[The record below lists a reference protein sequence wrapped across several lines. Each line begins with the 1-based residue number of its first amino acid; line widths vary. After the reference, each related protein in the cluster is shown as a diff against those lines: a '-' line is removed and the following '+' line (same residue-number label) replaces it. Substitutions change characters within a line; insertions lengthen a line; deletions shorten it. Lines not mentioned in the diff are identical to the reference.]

1 MVDTSVQTPPRVL
14 SPDALRSSVGA
25 IAIAL
30 PFVLALGKIALN
42 GDGLLDS
49 ISDYY
54 YSAMRNVFVGS
65 LTAFAVFLA
74 SYRGYARIDNRL
86 TNLGA
91 VLVIGVAF
99 FPTSPGPDATAQQRW
114 VGVVH
119 YLLASGFFITIALI
133 SLLLFTRSDGT
144 LPTPRKLLRN
154 KVYRVCGV
162 IILACVAIVLL
173 LHVVDESRA
182 LAGLHP
188 VFWVE
193 TIAVVAFGASWLV
206 KSEVILGDQ

>member
-1 MVDTSVQTPPRVL
+1 MVVPDHVSARVL
-14 SPDALRSSVGA
+14 SPDTLRRWVGV

-30 PFVLALGKIALN
+30 PFALAIGKIALN

-54 YSAMRNVFVGS
+54 YSAMRDVFVGS

-74 SYRGYARIDNRL
+74 SYRGYAPIDDRL

-91 VLVIGVAF
+91 VLVVGVAL
-99 FPTSPGPDATAQQRW
+99 FPTSPGPDATTLQRW
-114 VGVVH
+114 IGVAH
-119 YLLASGFFITIALI
+119 YLLAFGFFVAIALI

-144 LPTPRKLLRN
+144 PPTPRKLLRN
-154 KVYRVCGV
+154 KVYRVSGV
-162 IILACVAIVLL
+162 VILACVAMVLS
-173 LHVVDESRA
+173 LHALGGSRP
-182 LAGLHP
+182 LPGLHP

-193 TIAVVAFGASWLV
+193 AIAVVAFGVSWLV